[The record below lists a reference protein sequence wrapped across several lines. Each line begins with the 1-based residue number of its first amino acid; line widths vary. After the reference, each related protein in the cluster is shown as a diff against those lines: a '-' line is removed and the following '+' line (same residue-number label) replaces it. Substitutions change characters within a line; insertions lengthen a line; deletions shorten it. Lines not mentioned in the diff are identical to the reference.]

1 MNHKTL
7 RFRAA
12 DPLRELLT
20 ALSLSLTLTQTILLF
35 GLLTPLVAAAG
46 QPSQLIESNPLLS
59 TEPDPLLP
67 NPPKNGQLVSPEREI
82 LAQALDQLN
91 LEATA
96 QLAAGNTPVAFAIWN
111 RELRLRRY
119 LGPMDELAALSRVGA
134 IAWEQ
139 EDITQLRIITRRLES
154 LEVDY
159 CPPAKSPPAKNSCGL
174 EFLTALV
181 QGYESVKARDLAIKV
196 YQTMLTD
203 AQNRQDIEA
212 TKNLWSA
219 IARLALEK
227 LDYVAAA
234 MAYEQLLAIAET
246 ERNQPQ
252 IINYVEQLSYIYS
265 QAKQYPQAI
274 AMRQRLV
281 EFYLNA
287 QDLILIPEL
296 KLAIGQDYQILN
308 QLNLAINNYQESY
321 TLAWTLQQFAVAR
334 EALIKIAN
342 IYQQAAELEKAIQ
355 VYEALVIVDQRAT
368 NFYGLM
374 TTYWQL
380 GKLYQTRE
388 NYPQAIA
395 AFQKGLQISQQF
407 QFSDRQSDFQ
417 QNLEELQR

>member
-1 MNHKTL
+1 MNYKTL
-7 RFRAA
+7 RYQASR
-12 DPLRELLT
+12 REWLT
-20 ALSLSLTLTQTILLF
+20 GLSLSLSLTQIILLL
-35 GLLTPLVAAAG
+35 GLLAPLMASAG
-46 QPSQLIESNPLLS
+46 QSSRLIESNPLLS

-67 NPPKNGQLVSPEREI
+67 NPPKNGQLVSPQREM
-82 LAQALDQLN
+82 LAQALEQLN

-96 QLAAGNTPVAFAIWN
+96 QLAAGNTPAAFAIWN

-134 IAWEQ
+134 IAWQ
-139 EDITQLRIITRRLES
+139 EENITQLRIITRRLEN
-154 LEVDY
+154 LEVDH
-159 CPPAKSPPAKNSCGL
+159 CSPAKNSCGW

-203 AQNRQDIEA
+203 AHRQDIET
-212 TKNLWSA
+212 TKNLWSSL
-219 IARLALEK
+219 ARLGLEK
-227 LDYVAAA
+227 LDYVMAA
-234 MAYEQLLAIAET
+234 MAYEQLLALAET
-246 ERNQPQ
+246 EGNQSQ
-252 IINYVEQLSYIYS
+252 IISYIEQLSYIYS
-265 QAKQYPQAI
+265 QGKQYPQAI

-281 EFYLNA
+281 QFYLNA
-287 QDLILIPEL
+287 QNLSLIPAL

-308 QLNLAINNYQESY
+308 QLNLAITNYQESY

-342 IYQQAAELEKAIQ
+342 IYQQFGELEKAIQ

-380 GKLYQTRE
+380 GKLYKMRE
-388 NYPQAIA
+388 NYPQALA
-395 AFQKGLQISQQF
+395 AFQRGWQIAQQF
-407 QFSDRQSDFQ
+407 QLTDNQLNFQ
-417 QNLEELQR
+417 QNIQELQK

>member
-7 RFRAA
+7 RCRAA
-12 DPLRELLT
+12 DPLRESLT

-35 GLLTPLVAAAG
+35 GLLTPLIAVAR

-119 LGPMDELAALSRVGA
+119 LGPMNELAALSRVGA
-134 IAWEQ
+134 IAWQQ
-139 EDITQLRIITRRLES
+139 EDITQLRIITRRLEN

-159 CPPAKSPPAKNSCGL
+159 CPPAKNSCGL

-196 YQTMLTD
+196 YQSMLTD

-246 ERNQPQ
+246 ERNQPEV
-252 IINYVEQLSYIYS
+252 INYIEQLSYIYA

-407 QFSDRQSDFQ
+407 QFTDRQSDFQ

>member
-12 DPLRELLT
+12 DPDRESLT

-35 GLLTPLVAAAG
+35 GLLTPLIAVAG

-139 EDITQLRIITRRLES
+139 EDSTQLRIITRRLEN

-159 CPPAKSPPAKNSCGL
+159 CSPSKNSCGL

-181 QGYESVKARDLAIKV
+181 KGYESVKARDLAIKV
-196 YQTMLTD
+196 YQTMLAD
-203 AQNRQDIEA
+203 AQNRQDIET
-212 TKNLWSA
+212 TKTLWSA
-219 IARLALEK
+219 IARLSLEK
-227 LDYVAAA
+227 LDYTGAA

-246 ERNQPQ
+246 QGNQPEV
-252 IINYVEQLSYIYS
+252 INYVEQLSYIYS
-265 QAKQYPQAI
+265 QGKQYSQAI

-281 EFYLNA
+281 QFYLNT
-287 QDLILIPEL
+287 QDLRLIPEL

-380 GKLYQTRE
+380 GKLYKMRE

-395 AFQKGLQISQQF
+395 AFQRGLEISQQF
-407 QFSDRQSDFQ
+407 QFTDYQSDFI
-417 QNLEELQR
+417 QNIEELKR

>member
-1 MNHKTL
+1 MNYKTL
-7 RFRAA
+7 RYRAA
-12 DPLRELLT
+12 SRREWLT
-20 ALSLSLTLTQTILLF
+20 GLSLSLSLTQIILLF
-35 GLLTPLVAAAG
+35 GLLAPLMASAG
-46 QPSQLIESNPLLS
+46 PPSRLIESNPLLS

-67 NPPKNGQLVSPEREI
+67 NPPKNGQLVSPQREM
-82 LAQALDQLN
+82 LAQALEQLN

-134 IAWEQ
+134 IAWQ
-139 EDITQLRIITRRLES
+139 EENITQLRIITRRLEN
-154 LEVDY
+154 LEVDH
-159 CPPAKSPPAKNSCGL
+159 CSPAKNSCSW

-203 AQNRQDIEA
+203 AQSRQDIET

-227 LDYVAAA
+227 LDYVMAA
-234 MAYEQLLAIAET
+234 MAYEQLLALAEA
-246 ERNQPQ
+246 EGNQSQ
-252 IINYVEQLSYIYS
+252 VINYIEQLSYIYS
-265 QAKQYPQAI
+265 QGKQYPQAI
-274 AMRQRLV
+274 AMRQRLI

-287 QDLILIPEL
+287 QDLVLIPAL

-308 QLNLAINNYQESY
+308 QLNLAITNYQESY

-342 IYQQAAELEKAIQ
+342 IYQQFGELEKAIQ

-380 GKLYQTRE
+380 GKLYKMRE

-395 AFQKGLQISQQF
+395 AFQRGLQISQQF
-407 QFSDRQSDFQ
+407 QFNDNQLNFQ
-417 QNLEELQR
+417 QNIQELQK

>member
-7 RFRAA
+7 QFARA
-12 DPLRELLT
+12 DLLQKSLT
-20 ALSLSLTLTQTILLF
+20 ALSLSLSLTQTILLF
-35 GLLTPLVAAAG
+35 GLLTPLMAVAG

-67 NPPKNGQLVSPEREI
+67 NPPKNGELVSPEREI

-119 LGPMDELAALSRVGA
+119 LGPMNELAALSRVGA
-134 IAWEQ
+134 IAWQQ
-139 EDITQLRIITRRLES
+139 EDITQLRIITRRLEN

-159 CPPAKSPPAKNSCGL
+159 CLPAKNSCGL

-196 YQTMLTD
+196 YQTMLAD
-203 AQNRQDIEA
+203 AQNRQDIET

-219 IARLALEK
+219 IARLGLEK
-227 LDYVAAA
+227 LDYVVAAT
-234 MAYEQLLAIAET
+234 AYEQLLASAET
-246 ERNQPQ
+246 QGNQPEV
-252 IINYVEQLSYIYS
+252 INYVEQLSYIYP

-287 QDLILIPEL
+287 QDLRLIPEL

-380 GKLYQTRE
+380 GKLYKVRE

-407 QFSDRQSDFQ
+407 QFTDRQSEFQ
-417 QNLEELQR
+417 QNLEEMQR